1 MKKLLFFVILVFIT
15 LSCQKAKENTADN
28 AVDETAFADER
39 KAFFNALKEPGEIAA
54 QIEATAAEFN
64 PSLMSDPKN
73 SGVYISNEVKSAAN
87 LGIYLSDLNYCIAYK
102 QRDLAKEYFGASHE
116 LSKAIGVDRAV
127 LEFLIKRYNDNLE
140 QNDSL
145 KAVVTDLWI
154 KSSRDFQGTERERL
168 TGVAMSAYQIEN
180 LHLMLGIIASYPKD
194 LLPDDDRTLILIPL
208 FKMVLSQRSNM
219 VLIHK
224 FLETYSDPLDPD
236 KNPNYP
242 YYAQALKELIEVYN
256 KLDVD
261 QKIANNQGV
270 ELMNDAVV
278 KELSEKVNA
287 IRSKII
293 SAE

>member
-1 MKKLLFFVILVFIT
+1 MKKILFFVVLVFIT
-15 LSCQKAKENTADN
+15 QSCQKAKENTADN

-39 KAFFNALKEPGEIAA
+39 KAFFNALKEPGEIAG
-54 QIEATAAEFN
+54 QIEATAAEFS

-87 LGIYLSDLNYCIAYK
+87 LGVYLSDLNYCIAYK
-102 QRDLAKEYFGASHE
+102 QRDLSKEYFAASHE

-168 TGVAMSAYQIEN
+168 TGIAMSAYQIEN
-180 LHLMLGIIASYPKD
+180 LRLMLGTIESYPKD
-194 LLPDDDRTLILIPL
+194 LLPDDGRTLILIPL

-278 KELSEKVNA
+278 KELTEKVNA
-287 IRSKII
+287 IRNKIV
-293 SAE
+293 SVE